1 MDSSL
6 EIRKLLPSHVRE
18 LAAIL
23 ETHDLWKVLMH
34 MIPKTLE
41 KTNYEIDLTSPYQRK
56 YISRH
61 FSLIEEE
68 SKKSRR
74 TCTEILIDEWG
85 TSGRV
90 RPALGHLLYLLT
102 KAKLFR
108 AADYVAVNLLQQEK
122 PRRPDNGPV
131 ALIPV
136 EISQLIKEKE
146 KDEAFENKLN
156 NVNYVKDAVA
166 LIRAHSDKIPKKD
179 NKIPKIVITPDADE
193 GIKTFQIPPVVTQQI
208 PDLIEF
214 SETEIQN
221 SVVTESQP
229 HEIPVDV
236 NIQQPDDIPISSQKM
251 NLPNLSL
258 IMKPNSE
265 GNDGSSYITKP
276 VSVSDSQSTYKSDY
290 SNIDSYSPAFSQIF
304 DSTIQAEDSEIKE
317 NIPNLPILNNSK
329 ESEETIQDNQYEI
342 SDNALPDFN
351 VLHHQSEK
359 TETSSNLPDISML
372 QINDTSTS
380 SSETSSKNRT
390 CSSPLPNLSLDTVL
404 PHYCYQHL
412 ETFTNNFNDEI
423 YKGHNFEGRLLGSGE
438 FGTVYLA
445 VDLLDKPVAV
455 KKLHIGDVEI
465 VNVDDEVT
473 KQFRYEVEVLSKYKH
488 ENLLSILGYS
498 CDGSTYCLLYEYIPG
513 GALRDRLQDAPN
525 ELSWKSRL
533 NIAMGTSKAI
543 SYLHSAFSTPLIH
556 RDIKSANI
564 LLDSNNQPKLG
575 DFGLI
580 KLIPNQKN
588 NTTTTVFGTSAYMP
602 REAFAGD
609 ISVKLDTFSFGV
621 VLLELLTSR
630 PPIGNGEDGADL
642 VTYIGETVE
651 GDDIS
656 DLVDYKAGSWTESTI
671 NYALNFYKIAQN
683 CLEEKHRR
691 PTMLQVKVH
700 LDDLIKNI
708 DVW

>member
-18 LAAIL
+18 LASIL
-23 ETHDLWKVLMH
+23 ETHDLWKRLMSI
-34 MIPKTLE
+34 IPKTLE
-41 KTNYEIDLTSPYQRK
+41 KTNYKCDLTPQNQHK

-61 FSLIEEE
+61 FSLIENE
-68 SKKSRR
+68 SKKSKR
-74 TCTEILIDEWG
+74 TCTEILFDEWG

-102 KAKLFR
+102 KANLYR

-122 PRRPDNGPV
+122 PCRPDVGPE
-131 ALIPV
+131 A
-136 EISQLIKEKE
+136 EITVDLSQLIKEKE
-146 KDEAFENKLN
+146 KDEEIEKILD
-156 NVNYVKDAVA
+156 NVNYVAEAVT
-166 LIRAHSDKIPKKD
+166 LIRTHSNKIPKKD
-179 NKIPKIVITPDADE
+179 NNIPKIVITPDEEEINSTIESNTPKEISDM
-193 GIKTFQIPPVVTQQI
+193 
-208 PDLIEF
+208 IEF
-214 SETEIQN
+214 SNTDN
-221 SVVTESQP
+221 
-229 HEIPVDV
+229 PVDV
-236 NIQQPDDIPISSQKM
+236 NI
-251 NLPNLSL
+251 PNLSL
-258 IMKPNSE
+258 IMKSNGEITNGNSDVT
-265 GNDGSSYITKP
+265 NSISNSY
-276 VSVSDSQSTYKSDY
+276 SQTTNSSDY
-290 SNIDSYSPAFSQIF
+290 SYNDTYNPAFSQIL
-304 DSTIQAEDSEIKE
+304 DSTVRVDGEIKE
-317 NIPNLPILNNSK
+317 NIPNLPILNNSITTD
-329 ESEETIQDNQYEI
+329 ENIQNNRYEL
-342 SDNALPDFN
+342 SDSVLPDFT
-351 VLHHQSEK
+351 VLHQQSDIP
-359 TETSSNLPDISML
+359 SNIPDLSML
-372 QINDTSTS
+372 QVNNLATQNSNSTNFS
-380 SSETSSKNRT
+380 LETNSKNRS

-404 PHYCYQHL
+404 PHYCYQNL
-412 ETFTNNFNDEI
+412 EISTNNFNDGI
-423 YKGHNFEGRLLGSGE
+423 YRGHNFEGRLLGSGE

-445 VDLLDKPVAV
+445 TDLLNEPVAV

-513 GALRDRLQDAPN
+513 GALRDRLQNAPN

-543 SYLHSAFSTPLIH
+543 SYLHSAFPTPLIH

-564 LLDSNNQPKLG
+564 LLDNNNQPKLG

-588 NTTTTVFGTSAYMP
+588 NTATTVFGTSAYMP

-621 VLLELLTSR
+621 VLLELLTSL

-642 VTYIGETVE
+642 VTYVGETIE

-656 DLVDYKAGSWTESTI
+656 NLVDYKAGCWTEGAI
-671 NYALNFYKIAQN
+671 NYAKNFYKIAQS

-691 PTMLQVKVH
+691 PTMLQVKVL

-708 DVW
+708 DLW